1 MEDRS
6 GEIHVTTDEA
16 RGGSTPHILRW
27 MLAISLLA
35 AIVILS
41 AMWMTSASLQGGEEQ
56 QATAQA
62 VADERADEDATDSI
76 VSDQAEPAP
85 R

>member
-16 RGGSTPHILRW
+16 RSGSTPHIVRW
-27 MLAISLLA
+27 VLAISLLA
-35 AIVILS
+35 AIIILS
-41 AMWMTSASLQGGEEQ
+41 AMWMTSASLVGGEEQ
-56 QATAQA
+56 QDTAQA

-76 VSDQAEPAP
+76 VSDQAEQAP